1 MGVLFHIRVHE
12 IADFSKAVYAVLE
25 FRYAEGKVVRHGRI
39 DRESDFDAGS
49 GGFLGQFYSLI
60 EKQFVASGLDE
71 HRRQACEVAVEWRD
85 TGITELHAFGNKGG
99 RIDFPEHSLVDLAQD
114 HVLIGMILT

>member
-39 DRESDFDAGS
+39 DRESEQRC
-49 GGFLGQFYSLI
+49 LGLIQFKERY
-60 EKQFVASGLDE
+60 A
-71 HRRQACEVAVEWRD
+71 
-85 TGITELHAFGNKGG
+85 
-99 RIDFPEHSLVDLAQD
+99 
-114 HVLIGMILT
+114 